1 MSDLLLWVQIVIKT
15 TNIHAVFCILFCNYC
30 IFTVVCILFV
40 IKLRLYGWKKNY
52 TIYTIIFSLFNQ
64 QYYSM
69 WLPVEAVVF
78 TQTPSL
84 INGSIRVDPLGLVL
98 PFSLDNNLRSVT
110 RDRGTTEK
118 HSCSSVDLENFL
130 DSVDIPIFYA
140 FRALADLSTQP
151 SSPYSDFLTET
162 ILSYKSIE
170 FLCFIRTSKT
180 CNDTESNLISL
191 ELQAM
196 FTKEISYLQ
205 FVSLQDRYFA
215 IAMFFYICT

>member
-1 MSDLLLWVQIVIKT
+1 M
-15 TNIHAVFCILFCNYC
+15 AE
-30 IFTVVCILFV
+30 
-40 IKLRLYGWKKNY
+40 KNY

-118 HSCSSVDLENFL
+118 RSCSSVDLENFL
-130 DSVDIPIFYA
+130 DSVDIPIFDA
-140 FRALADLSTQP
+140 FRTLADLSTQP
-151 SSPYSDFLTET
+151 SCPYSDFFTET

-170 FLCFIRTSKT
+170 FLYFIRTSKT
-180 CNDTESNLISL
+180 CNDIEANLISL

-196 FTKEISYLQ
+196 FTKEISCLQ

-215 IAMFFYICT
+215 IAMFFIYACT

>member
-1 MSDLLLWVQIVIKT
+1 M
-15 TNIHAVFCILFCNYC
+15 AE
-30 IFTVVCILFV
+30 
-40 IKLRLYGWKKNY
+40 KNY

-69 WLPVEAVVF
+69 WLPMEAVVF

-130 DSVDIPIFYA
+130 DSVDIPIFDA
-140 FRALADLSTQP
+140 FRALVDLSTQP
-151 SSPYSDFLTET
+151 SCPYTDFLTET

-170 FLCFIRTSKT
+170 FLYFIRTSKT
-180 CNDTESNLISL
+180 CNDTEANSISL

-205 FVSLQDRYFA
+205 FVSLLDRYFA